1 MSQLSL
7 INFTSISI
15 QINHHHLIVFDMCIV
30 YTHAHTHTYTRS
42 SVIYL
47 CHFSFPCQ
55 KLSSEEIRHS
65 YGLSRNLQLP
75 FGLHTNF
82 LTNYWFFGTKINA
95 HNSSDT
101 VPGEK
106 FRLINKPIL
115 KLLHTTQLNCRIGS
129 SIHIAGFVSI
139 GTLQLRWVLIV
150 VFFKAESN
158 RFVQNNIH
166 GSVNR
171 ITA

>member
-1 MSQLSL
+1 MY
-7 INFTSISI
+7 
-15 QINHHHLIVFDMCIV
+15 CI
-30 YTHAHTHTYTRS
+30 YARTYTRS

-55 KLSSEEIRHS
+55 KLPSEEIRHS

-129 SIHIAGFVSI
+129 SIHIACFCLYRHSAASMSAYCSL
-139 GTLQLRWVLIV
+139 LQSRKQSLRSKQHPWICQ
-150 VFFKAESN
+150 SN
-158 RFVQNNIH
+158 HCLEHCTSKIL
-166 GSVNR
+166 SEL
-171 ITA
+171 T